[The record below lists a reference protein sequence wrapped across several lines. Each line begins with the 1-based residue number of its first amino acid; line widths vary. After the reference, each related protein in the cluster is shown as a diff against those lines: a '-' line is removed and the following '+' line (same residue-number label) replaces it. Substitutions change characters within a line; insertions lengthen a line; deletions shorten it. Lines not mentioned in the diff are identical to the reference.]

1 MLLKMVFLAVAFCT
15 STIVNQ
21 KRGQKKEAS
30 EERDGLEKGYDGC
43 KSENWQKRGK
53 LEDIQNYGKS
63 ILISLP

>member
-30 EERDGLEKGYDGC
+30 EERDGLEKGYNGC
-43 KSENWQKRGK
+43 KSENWQKRGNWK
-53 LEDIQNYGKS
+53 IFKIMGKVF
-63 ILISLP
+63 